1 MAIQFPPI
9 NAGDPEPQNGD
20 TFLYAVTGEEFECH
34 RRSQAEA
41 AQWSCKGT
49 ISDSTF
55 SYRGT
60 LEIQQ
65 PAPTNADT
73 GNIYSVIDGGIADVS
88 FEGLAGTDVEQWSLV
103 IFANPEWV
111 LVTTAATSPWIR
123 TVGGQIQPVVQTDD
137 LNMVDG
143 DYVIESLPDL
153 GG

>member
-9 NAGDPEPQNGD
+9 NPGDPEPQNGD
-20 TFLYAVTGEEFECH
+20 TFLYAVTQEEFECH

-73 GNIYSVIDGGIADVS
+73 GNIYSVSDGGIADVS
-88 FEGLAGTDVEQWSLV
+88 FEGLAGEDVDQWSLV

-111 LVTTAATSPWIR
+111 LVTAAATSPWIR
-123 TVGGQIQPVVQTDD
+123 TVGGRIQPVVQTDN

-143 DYVIESLPDL
+143 NYLINELPDL
-153 GG
+153 GI